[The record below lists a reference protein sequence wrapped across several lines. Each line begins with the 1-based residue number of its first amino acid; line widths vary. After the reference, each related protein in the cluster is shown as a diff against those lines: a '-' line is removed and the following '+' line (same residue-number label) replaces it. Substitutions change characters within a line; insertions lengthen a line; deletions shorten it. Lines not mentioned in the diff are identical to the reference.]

1 MLPRMQMARAIA
13 AALPDDPERFSAG
26 LADIK
31 SNMARAFDVLDQ
43 DMIALRAKME
53 RSLSDKVRAALYNN
67 AARCRAL

>member
-26 LADIK
+26 LAEIK
-31 SNMARAFDVLDQ
+31 SNIARVFDVLDE
-43 DMIALRAKME
+43 DVIALRGKMD
-53 RSLSDKVRAALYNN
+53 RTLSDKVRAAFYNN